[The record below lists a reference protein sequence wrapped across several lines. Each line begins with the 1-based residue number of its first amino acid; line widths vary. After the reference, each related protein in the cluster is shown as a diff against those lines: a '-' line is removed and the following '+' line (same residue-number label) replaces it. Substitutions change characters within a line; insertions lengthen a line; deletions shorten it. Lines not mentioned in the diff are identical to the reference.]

1 MSYHKLPAVYAT
13 PATGGTVTVPAF
25 DDKRQSVLIDPAG
38 TLATLTVL
46 FPTAADG
53 QEIVVS
59 CTQIVTALTITPAAG
74 SLLSALTALAANIP
88 ATWTWSATASKW
100 FRTG

>member
-1 MSYHKLPAVYAT
+1 MSYLHIPPVYAT

-25 DDKRQSVLIDPAG
+25 DGKRQSVLIEPAG
-38 TLATLTVL
+38 LLAVLTVL

-53 QEIVVS
+53 QELVIS

-74 SLLSALTALAANIP
+74 SVLAALTALAANIP